1 MDLLIRS
8 AVFFAIATSTGAI
21 RGFNTLA
28 ENKSAKIS
36 HWELYNVTYTA
47 PRIDHLIQPEPL
59 PHIAVFIHAAVD
71 TFKYKRRGEEIS
83 VEGLDILM
91 EILDAVQN
99 STLLKKVDGIY
110 ITALG
115 PLQHRSRLRSI
126 IKETHLSSCPIHI
139 IAEST
144 DINLVE
150 FPALHAMFN
159 YAYRVHESTALLY
172 MHTKGVRQH
181 GKPSTPEDWRRY
193 MLHFLVEKNELCL
206 SALFDFDYQTCGVL
220 KRNNIYAG
228 NFWWAKASWLKS
240 RSNFLRQTAWSI
252 SSRHAAEF
260 FLMKH
265 VPIQQYDH
273 YCVHHPHHDM
283 MNCRTP
289 PYLYRNIS
297 FSELRP
303 NPNCFHREMVPKTPT
318 KNNSK
323 LWCHED
329 VLPMI

>member
-1 MDLLIRS
+1 MLNWAVKVLVDLLRFMDLLIRS

-71 TFKYKRRGEEIS
+71 TFKYKRRGEETS

-144 DINLVE
+144 DINLVRRII
-150 FPALHAMFN
+150 PSIN
-159 YAYRVHESTALLY
+159 Y
-172 MHTKGVRQH
+172 
-181 GKPSTPEDWRRY
+181 
-193 MLHFLVEKNELCL
+193 
-206 SALFDFDYQTCGVL
+206 
-220 KRNNIYAG
+220 
-228 NFWWAKASWLKS
+228 
-240 RSNFLRQTAWSI
+240 SI
-252 SSRHAAEF
+252 F
-260 FLMKH
+260 K
-265 VPIQQYDH
+265 
-273 YCVHHPHHDM
+273 
-283 MNCRTP
+283 
-289 PYLYRNIS
+289 
-297 FSELRP
+297 
-303 NPNCFHREMVPKTPT
+303 
-318 KNNSK
+318 
-323 LWCHED
+323 
-329 VLPMI
+329 